1 MKNLFSLYLIWL
13 LMYLYVN
20 LNYLFYSLYFIRGFP
35 LWSSGW
41 DSTLAMQVAWVQS
54 LVRELISYM
63 LCNAA
68 KRFFFFLKGLPLW
81 LSWYRICLQH
91 GRPGFDG
98 KGYPLQYSGLENFM
112 DCTAHGVKELDMTKW
127 LSLHFTSMFPSNS
140 FIVFN
145 LTFRSLIYFE
155 FIFVYGVKE
164 CSTFILLH
172 VCYVNVI
179 TRKALS
185 STK

>member
-68 KRFFFFLKGLPLW
+68 KRFFFFFKRASLVAQLVENPLAMW
-81 LSWYRICLQH
+81 ETWVQSLGCE
-91 GRPGFDG
+91 DT
-98 KGYPLQYSGLENFM
+98 LE
-112 DCTAHGVKELDMTKW
+112 K
-127 LSLHFTSMFPSNS
+127 
-140 FIVFN
+140 
-145 LTFRSLIYFE
+145 
-155 FIFVYGVKE
+155 
-164 CSTFILLH
+164 
-172 VCYVNVI
+172 
-179 TRKALS
+179 RKATHS
-185 STK
+185 SILAWRISWIVQTMGCQRVGQNWATFTLH